1 MGKFLTIIRKA
12 FAILSKSIT
21 IENAKKAVDELDR
34 NHDGKLSV
42 YDLVLLIIAKATEEE
57 KEEKA
62 K

>member
-12 FAILSKSIT
+12 FAILSKSISV
-21 IENAKKAVDELDR
+21 ENAKNDELDR